1 MEVDEIL
8 ITAIK
13 EREIR
18 INFNHNQGLVGRTI
32 RNNLLEKNRVKIEQK
47 WRRKT
52 VREMKTKLK
61 MARHS
66 KR

>member
-18 INFNHNQGLVGRTI
+18 INFNYNQGLVGRTI